1 MNSDKVSQIPS
12 IFRVLNFF
20 RSLACSEDMEK
31 VVPSITEDVK
41 SVLAR
46 FWCPSSKK
54 IVQCNSHS
62 DKVFLVTT
70 TNETIHY
77 EGRPFQ
83 NQKLEVFFK

>member
-1 MNSDKVSQIPS
+1 ME
-12 IFRVLNFF
+12 FF

-62 DKVFLVTT
+62 DEVFLVTT
-70 TNETIHY
+70 TNETQYMLKVDYSRIKSLKFSLNK
-77 EGRPFQ
+77 EII
-83 NQKLEVFFK
+83 L